1 MSLDRAQ
8 LVDDLELL
16 RATVA
21 WTCSELTEEQAHRP
35 GELMT
40 AAGILWHLALVE
52 NTLHD
57 VVVAGQPERWA
68 ERLEAGRNA
77 AFEVGLDL
85 PIDEVRRAYRDS
97 VEGCRESLAGRSWD
111 DPVGFAGDRLVT
123 VGEAVEYL
131 VRETSR
137 HLELLRG
144 LIGE

>member
-21 WTCSELTEEQAHRP
+21 GKCAGLTDEQAHWP
-35 GELMT
+35 GERMT

-52 NTLHD
+52 NALLD
-57 VVVAGQPERWA
+57 VVVTGQPERWA
-68 ERLEAGRNA
+68 ERLAAGREA
-77 AFEVGLDL
+77 AFEVGFDL

-97 VEGCRESLAGRSWD
+97 VELCREALAERSLA
-111 DPVGFAGDRLVT
+111 DPVAFEGDRLLT
-123 VGEAVEYL
+123 VEAVVEYL
-131 VRETSR
+131 VQETSR

-144 LIGE
+144 LTGE

>member
-8 LVDDLELL
+8 LVDELELL

-21 WTCSELTEEQAHRP
+21 WKCSQLTEEQAHWP

-40 AAGILWHLALVE
+40 AAGILWHLALAE

-57 VVVAGQPERWA
+57 VVVTGQPERWA
-68 ERLEAGRNA
+68 ERLEAGRDA

-85 PIDEVRRAYRDS
+85 PIEEVRSAYRDN
-97 VEGCRESLAGRSWD
+97 VEACREALADRSWD

-123 VGEAVEYL
+123 VGAAVEYL

-137 HLELLRG
+137 HLVLLRG

>member
-1 MSLDRAQ
+1 MSLERAQ

-21 WTCSELTEEQAHRP
+21 WKCSGLTDEQARWP
-35 GELMT
+35 GERMT

-57 VVVAGQPERWA
+57 VVVTGQPERWA
-68 ERLEAGRNA
+68 ERLEAGRDA

-85 PIDEVRRAYRDS
+85 PIEDVRGAYRDN
-97 VEGCRESLAGRSWD
+97 VELCREVIAERSLD
-111 DPVGFAGDRLVT
+111 DPVGFEGDRLVT
-123 VGEAVEYL
+123 VGSVVEYL
-131 VRETSR
+131 VKETSR
-137 HLELLRG
+137 HLELVRE

>member
-21 WTCSELTEEQAHRP
+21 WKCSGLTDEQARWP

-52 NTLHD
+52 NTMYD
-57 VVVAGQPERWA
+57 VVVTGQPERWA
-68 ERLEAGRNA
+68 ERLEAGRDA

-85 PIDEVRRAYRDS
+85 PVEEVRSAYRDN
-97 VEGCRESLAGRSWD
+97 VELCRQVIADRSLE
-111 DPVGFAGDRLVT
+111 DPVGFEGDQLVT
-123 VGEAVEYL
+123 VATVVEYL
-131 VRETSR
+131 VKETAR

>member
-21 WTCSELTEEQAHRP
+21 WKCSGLTDEQAHRP

-40 AAGILWHLALVE
+40 AAGILWHLSLVE

-57 VVVAGQPERWA
+57 VLVAGQPQRWA
-68 ERLEAGRNA
+68 ERLEARRDA

-85 PIDEVRRAYRDS
+85 PIEEVRGAYRDN
-97 VEGCRESLAGRSWD
+97 VELCREALAERSLD

-123 VGEAVEYL
+123 VAEVVEYL

-137 HLELLRG
+137 HLALLRQ

>member
-1 MSLDRAQ
+1 MNLDRAQ
-8 LVDDLELL
+8 LVDELELL

-21 WTCSELTEEQAHRP
+21 GKCSGLTDDQARHP

-40 AAGILWHLALVE
+40 VAGILWHLALVE

-57 VVVAGQPERWA
+57 VVATGQPERWA
-68 ERLEAGRNA
+68 EWLEAGRDA

-85 PIDEVRRAYRDS
+85 PIEEVRSAYRDN
-97 VEGCRESLAGRSWD
+97 VELCREVIAGRSLD

-123 VGEAVEYL
+123 VAAVVEYA
-131 VRETSR
+131 VQETSR
-137 HLELLRG
+137 HLELLRE